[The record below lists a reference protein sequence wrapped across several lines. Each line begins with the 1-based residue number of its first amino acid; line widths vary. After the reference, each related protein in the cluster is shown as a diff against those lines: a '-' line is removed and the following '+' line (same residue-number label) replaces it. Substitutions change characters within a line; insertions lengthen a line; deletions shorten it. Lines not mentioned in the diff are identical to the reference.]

1 MSNFVDISGQPTPV
15 KNDNKNSKKWEDRRE
30 DRLAIEKEKR
40 RALFE
45 AVPEKGNLDLQVV
58 HDSTYFF
65 S

>member
-1 MSNFVDISGQPTPV
+1 MSNFVDLPAQSTPSI
-15 KNDNKNSKKWEDRRE
+15 SKKKYTKAEDRRE

>member
-1 MSNFVDISGQPTPV
+1 MSNFVDLPAQSTPSI
-15 KNDNKNSKKWEDRRE
+15 SKKKYTKAEDRRE

-45 AVPEKGNLDLQVV
+45 AVPEKGNLDLEVV